1 MKYMAFLSLL
11 FAPVLH
17 AQAVPSAGT
26 YLSDAELRRTIESA
40 AEAQGGRPGLYTIRL
55 SSKSENPV
63 FGIRRTAAG
72 NAEVHAA
79 FTDVWYVIEGAAT
92 LVTGGDVVGGTAT
105 PPGETQGQSIKGG
118 NSRTLQKG
126 EFAVIPAG
134 VPHWV
139 SGIEGKELLYIVVKM
154 PVLTAK

>member
-1 MKYMAFLSLL
+1 MKFIALFSLL

-17 AQAVPSAGT
+17 AQSVPSAVT
-26 YLSDAELRRTIESA
+26 SLTDAELRHAIEMA
-40 AEAQGGRPGLYTIRL
+40 PEAPGGRPGLYTVRL

-72 NAEVHAA
+72 DAEVHAE

-92 LVTGGDVVGGTAT
+92 VVTGGSVVGGASTT
-105 PPGETQGQSIKGG
+105 PGEILGQSIKGG
-118 NSRTLQKG
+118 SSRTMRKG

-134 VPHWV
+134 IPHWV
-139 SGIEGKELLYIVVKM
+139 SGVEGKEFVYIVVKM
-154 PVLTAK
+154 PIR

>member
-1 MKYMAFLSLL
+1 MKHIALFSLL

-17 AQAVPSAGT
+17 AQAVPST
-26 YLSDAELRRTIESA
+26 VTSLTDAELRHAIETA
-40 AEAQGGRPGLYTIRL
+40 PEAQGGRPGLYTVRL

-72 NAEVHAA
+72 NAEVHAE

-92 LVTGGDVVGGTAT
+92 LVTGGNVVGGASTT
-105 PPGETQGQSIKGG
+105 PGDQGQSIKGG
-118 NSRTLQKG
+118 SSRTMRKG

-134 VPHWV
+134 IPHWV
-139 SGIEGKELLYIVVKM
+139 SSVDGKEFLYIVVKM
-154 PVLTAK
+154 PRLP

>member
-1 MKYMAFLSLL
+1 MKFIALFSLL

-17 AQAVPSAGT
+17 AQSVPST
-26 YLSDAELRRTIESA
+26 ITSLTDAELRHAIETA
-40 AEAQGGRPGLYTIRL
+40 PEAQGGRPGLYTVRL

-72 NAEVHAA
+72 NAEVHAE

-92 LVTGGDVVGGTAT
+92 LVTGGNVVGGASTT
-105 PPGETQGQSIKGG
+105 PGETQGQSIKGG
-118 NSRTLQKG
+118 SSRTMRKG

-134 VPHWV
+134 IPHWV
-139 SGIEGKELLYIVVKM
+139 SSVDGKEFLYIVVKM
-154 PVLTAK
+154 PRLP

>member
-1 MKYMAFLSLL
+1 MKCMAFFSLL
-11 FAPVLH
+11 FVAVLH
-17 AQAVPSAGT
+17 AEAVPSAVT
-26 YLSDAELRRTIESA
+26 YLTDAELRRTIESA
-40 AEAQGGRPGLYTIRL
+40 PEAQGGRAGLYTVRL

-72 NAEVHAA
+72 SAEVHAE

-92 LVTGGDVVGGTAT
+92 LVTGGAVVGGTAT
-105 PPGETQGQSIKGG
+105 APGETQGQSIQGG
-118 NSRTLQKG
+118 SSRTMRKG

-139 SGIEGKELLYIVVKM
+139 SSIQGKEFLYIVVKM
-154 PVLTAK
+154 PRLP